1 MKLDLLWALLC
12 VSTATT
18 SSTFAQQPRQRVHE
32 SVTVPFVGCRL
43 QGQLEEMEAP
53 AGKPVPVAISAS
65 AAVKLAYYRDTGKF
79 GVLAPRGW
87 YCLGVLGSGT
97 EEMFVSPEPIDP
109 ARISSGPGIE
119 MKLSFGPV
127 GRLDAAAMIARA
139 FPSYWWFAD
148 EVVAGDEHL
157 AASFIFGPYPKDKVI
172 RHGETVVEF
181 ETPPRTEGLGA
192 MSMLKAN
199 ETPIEGVAMV
209 LNKVPEVLTLCVRF
223 SRDQVDLARVA
234 VRQFERDVA
243 NSPKVRNGIDHL

>member
-1 MKLDLLWALLC
+1 MGASLRQHRHDI
-12 VSTATT
+12 VDIRTTAKTT
-18 SSTFAQQPRQRVHE
+18 RSRIGDCAVR
-32 SVTVPFVGCRL
+32 RL
-43 QGQLEEMEAP
+43 PVQGQLEEMEAP

-181 ETPPRTEGLGA
+181 ETPPRTEGLGR
-192 MSMLKAN
+192 
-199 ETPIEGVAMV
+199 
-209 LNKVPEVLTLCVRF
+209 CRC
-223 SRDQVDLARVA
+223 
-234 VRQFERDVA
+234 
-243 NSPKVRNGIDHL
+243 